1 MAKLLKKIGAPIPR
15 GALTPELLGEFVRA
29 KRTQLGLRIEEA
41 AAFSGVA
48 KDTLMKLEHGREK
61 VQLGTALKICK
72 ALGIKLEVISW
83 EKDNEDDAWV

>member
-1 MAKLLKKIGAPIPR
+1 MPKMLKKLQAPIFK
-15 GALTPELLGEFVRA
+15 GALTTELLGQFVRA

-48 KDTLMKLEHGREK
+48 KDTLMKLEHGRDK
-61 VQLGTALKICK
+61 VQLGTTLKICK

-83 EKDNEDDAWV
+83 ENENEDDAWV

>member
-1 MAKLLKKIGAPIPR
+1 MAKKIKTIETPR
-15 GALTPELLGEFVRA
+15 SQGGLTPELLGAFVRA
-29 KRTQLGLRIEEA
+29 KRTQLGLRLEEA

-48 KDTLMKLEHGREK
+48 KDTMMKLEHGREK

-83 EKDNEDDAWV
+83 ENDSEDNAWV

>member
-1 MAKLLKKIGAPIPR
+1 MAKMLKPID
-15 GALTPELLGEFVRA
+15 TPDAEDNLSVKLLGQFVRA

-61 VQLGTALKICK
+61 VQLGTAFKICK
-72 ALGIKLEVISW
+72 ALGIKLKVLSW
-83 EKDNEDDAWV
+83 ENENENDTWV